1 MRKGNNKNGSVLLT
15 ALLLVLAGSVNAAGF
30 ALIEQGGSGMGN
42 AYAGA
47 AATAE
52 DASTIFFNPA
62 GMTYLPDS
70 QLVVALHAVRPS
82 AEFNNNGSR
91 SVLGTALD
99 SGDGGDAG
107 GWAFLPNLYFS
118 KALNENVRLGLGLNA
133 PFGLKTEY
141 DDGWTGRYH
150 ALKSELKTININ
162 PSLAFKVND
171 NVSLGAGVNYQ
182 RVSAQL
188 SKAVDFGSVCVAK
201 AAPFVGGVPAALA
214 TCGGAGLTPTGKD
227 GKSAFEGDD
236 WSWGFNLGAVIQA
249 APSTRVGLAYRS
261 EIRHKLEGHANIR
274 GEEAFNA
281 LPGALAALKAA
292 LIGNFQDS
300 NVEAKLDLPATFS
313 ASIFHHVND
322 DLDLMAD
329 ATWTG
334 WNSFETLR
342 VVRTSGALSGATL
355 DVQPENW
362 DNTMRYSVG
371 ASYRYNDNLKLRAGV
386 AYDESPVSDKWLTP
400 RIPDSNRTWLSLG
413 ANYQLAQNSLL
424 DIGYTHLFV
433 HDKNIDTSA
442 QAAEIAALGG
452 SSAAGTL
459 KGNYDSDVNILSVQ
473 YTHNF

>member
-1 MRKGNNKNGSVLLT
+1 MRNGNNKNALMLL
-15 ALLLVLAGSVNAAGF
+15 AAWLLAQAGAANAAGF
-30 ALIEQGGSGMGN
+30 ALIEQSGSGMGN

-70 QLVVALHAVRPS
+70 QLVVALHAIRPS
-82 AEFNNNGSR
+82 AGFSNNDSR
-91 SVLGTALD
+91 GVLGTALD
-99 SGDGGDAG
+99 TGNGGDAG
-107 GWAFLPNLYFS
+107 GWAFLPNLYFT
-118 KALNENVRLGLGLNA
+118 KALNDSFRLGIGLNA

-162 PSLAFKVND
+162 PALAFKVND

-182 RVSAQL
+182 RVSAEL

-214 TCGGAGLTPTGKD
+214 TCGGAGLTPTGSD

-236 WSWGFNLGAVIQA
+236 WSWGFNLGAMIQA
-249 APSTRVGLAYRS
+249 APSTRIGLAYRS
-261 EIRHKLEGHANIR
+261 EIRHKLEGHATIL

-300 NVEAKLDLPATFS
+300 DVEAKLDMPATFS
-313 ASIFHHVND
+313 ASIFHRVND
-322 DLDLMAD
+322 KLDLMAD

-342 VVRTSGALSGATL
+342 VVRTSGTLSGATL

-362 DNTMRYSVG
+362 ENTMRYSVG
-371 ASYRYNDNLKLRAGV
+371 ASYRYNDSLKLRAGI
-386 AYDESPVSDKWLTP
+386 AYDESPVSDKWLTA
-400 RIPDSNRTWLSLG
+400 RIPDNNRTWLSLG
-413 ANYQLAQNSLL
+413 ANYRISQSSAL

-433 HDKNIDTSA
+433 QDRSINTSA

-459 KGNYDSDVNILSVQ
+459 KGDYDSDVNILNVQ

>member
-1 MRKGNNKNGSVLLT
+1 MKTSNNNIGSILLAVLFSC
-15 ALLLVLAGSVNAAGF
+15 VAGSANAAGF
-30 ALIEQGGSGMGN
+30 ALIEQNASGMGN

-52 DASTIFFNPA
+52 NASTIFFNPA

-70 QLVVALHAVRPS
+70 QVVVALHAIRPS
-82 AEFNNNGSR
+82 AKFNNNGSR
-91 SVLGTALD
+91 SVLGTAL
-99 SGDGGDAG
+99 STGDGGDAG
-107 GWAFLPNLYFS
+107 SWAFLPNLYFA
-118 KALNENVRLGLGLNA
+118 KALNDSVRLGIGLNA

-162 PSLAFKVND
+162 PSVAFKVND
-171 NVSLGAGVNYQ
+171 NVSLGAGLNYQ

-188 SKAVDFGSVCVAK
+188 SKAVDFGSVCVATLLSK
-201 AAPFVGGVPAALA
+201 APAFVGQCAAN
-214 TCGGAGLTPTGKD
+214 GINPTASD
-227 GKSAFEGDD
+227 GKSKFEGDD
-236 WSWGFNLGAVIQA
+236 WSWGFNLGAIIQVI
-249 APSTRVGLAYRS
+249 PSTRVGLAYRS
-261 EIRHKLEGHANIR
+261 EIRHKLEGQATIK
-274 GEEAFNA
+274 GEEVFNA
-281 LPGALAALKAA
+281 LPGFLAALKTG

-300 NVEAKLDLPATFS
+300 DVEAKLDLPATFS

-322 DLDLMAD
+322 NLDLMAD

-334 WNSFETLR
+334 WNSFQTLR
-342 VVRTSGALSGATL
+342 VVRTSGTLSGATL

-362 DNTMRYSVG
+362 ENTMRYSVG
-371 ASYRYNDNLKLRAGV
+371 ASYRYNDSLKLRAGV

-400 RIPDSNRTWLSLG
+400 RIPDNNRTWLSFG
-413 ANYQLAQNSLL
+413 ANYQVSRSSML

-433 HDKNIDTSA
+433 QDRNINTSA

-459 KGNYDSDVNILSVQ
+459 KGDYDSDVNIISVQ